1 VPPLTRT
8 PPAAATFVG
17 ATTIEE
23 VLDRLDAE
31 IESAVRSGSRNAFF
45 TCMYRLVTRR
55 VRDGIHSGRFED
67 GPRMERLDVVFAN
80 RYLAALH
87 AYQRNERT
95 TECWRVTFEAARLG
109 RLVILQHLLLGMNA
123 HINLDL
129 GIAAAEVAPGAS
141 LAALRRDFD
150 EINRVLRE
158 MLDEVQ
164 DRLARVSPWMGLLDR
179 VGARTDEAICSFCIS
194 GARDLAWRWA
204 ERFAVV
210 SPAELS
216 AEVGVLDGAVTL
228 LSVPIR
234 RPTPLVATALAVV
247 RLRERSDIAEV
258 VAAMS

>member
-1 VPPLTRT
+1 MT
-8 PPAAATFVG
+8 AGDAFVG
-17 ATTIEE
+17 ARTIEE

-31 IESAVRSGSRNAFF
+31 IEADVRSGSRNAFF
-45 TCMYRLVTRR
+45 SCLYRSVTRR
-55 VRDGIHSGRFED
+55 VLDGIHSGRFED
-67 GPRMERLDVVFAN
+67 GPRMARFDAVFAN

-95 TECWRVTFEAARLG
+95 SRSWQVAFDAARRG
-109 RLVILQHLLLGMNA
+109 RLAILQHLLLGMNA

-129 GIAAAEVAPGAS
+129 AIAAAEIAPGAS
-141 LAALRRDFD
+141 LPALRRDFD
-150 EINRVLRE
+150 EISRLLSE
-158 MLDEVQ
+158 MLDDVQ

-179 VGARTDEAICSFCIS
+179 VGARSDETICSFCIS

-204 ERFAVV
+204 ERFAVA
-210 SPAELS
+210 PASALS

-234 RPTPLVATALAVV
+234 RPTPLVASALLVV

-258 VAAMS
+258 VAALG